1 MNWLLLRGFERYG
14 LDEQADRMRQATL
27 ELVRQQGFFEYFH
40 PTAGTG
46 HGSDLF
52 SWTAS
57 LLLDILLDEA
67 PKTNG
72 KTDG

>member
-1 MNWLLLRGFERYG
+1 MARRT
-14 LDEQADRMRQATL
+14 TL

-40 PTAGTG
+40 PTTGNG

-57 LLLDILLDEA
+57 LLLDILLDGE

-72 KTDG
+72 KTGG